1 MKHKKKKME
10 GKMSS
15 ASMSSVSSGMQLE
28 LLINRRE
35 KKIHKKHLR
44 NNGEKIP
51 NLMKNT
57 DSQIQGTCKPQPQD
71 K

>member
-15 ASMSSVSSGMQLE
+15 ASMSCVSSGMQLE

-44 NNGEKIP
+44 NNGEKNSKSDEKYRLTDP
-51 NLMKNT
+51 RNLQT
-57 DSQIQGTCKPQPQD
+57 PSTR
-71 K
+71 